1 LREFAGLASPERI
14 CGLIPNQTRIMPYF
28 WTESDSGV
36 PSDSP
41 PKLTGKRKLLE
52 SLPKPLIFNI
62 FSVRKLYFS
71 ALHRR
76 SKEEVKLL
84 HPPQNQE

>member
-1 LREFAGLASPERI
+1 
-14 CGLIPNQTRIMPYF
+14 MPYF

-41 PKLTGKRKLLE
+41 PKLTGKKKLLE

-62 FSVRKLYFS
+62 FSAKKWMQVLFYPLYQS
-71 ALHRR
+71 GKKEGNYPTLLRIR
-76 SKEEVKLL
+76 GNYLLPSKKW
-84 HPPQNQE
+84 